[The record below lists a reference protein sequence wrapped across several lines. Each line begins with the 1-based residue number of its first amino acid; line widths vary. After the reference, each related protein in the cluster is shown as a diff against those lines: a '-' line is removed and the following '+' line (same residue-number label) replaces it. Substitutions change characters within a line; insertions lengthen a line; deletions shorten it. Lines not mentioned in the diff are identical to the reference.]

1 MRLKM
6 TVRFTRTML
15 LALASASASALLF
28 TGTANADRQNAAPIV
43 FGEQSGAPATQTYQT
58 QPSTTV
64 RAPSAAVQAN
74 PKSKRL
80 EFRYPDQPDVY
91 YGDQGPRAAQVT
103 DAPMAFSSS
112 TAAIGRQQARQY
124 AALPEPVMPEP
135 MYSKDPAI
143 TSGGFDARAAAA
155 RVADQRSFAAPQ
167 PIRVTATTP
176 AVAQPVGRP
185 LTLSRVN
192 ANQDATMSE
201 ETGKAGVYADGF
213 EGRPTANGEIFDG
226 SAMTAAHP
234 TLPLP
239 SLVQVINQSN
249 GREIVVR
256 VNDRG
261 PFAGGR
267 IMDLSERAAD
277 MLGIHGS
284 QTANVRVRYL
294 GPAPVKQVP
303 QIAASRAV
311 QEEALAPFVAAPVQT
326 VEYTQPNLGVADP
339 VQTMRPAPVKVALG
353 NVFIQAGSFADIG
366 NAQRLTSALGRQLPV
381 EIQEARVR
389 NADYF
394 RVMIGPFQ
402 TRQQAEVYRAH
413 LRQSGIT
420 DGLIVVQ

>member
-6 TVRFTRTML
+6 TVRFTRTIL
-15 LALASASASALLF
+15 PALISTSAAVLLF
-28 TGTANADRQNAAPIV
+28 AGTANADRRSAAPIV
-43 FGEQSGAPATQTYQT
+43 FGEQTGAPATQTYQRQFSASSRT
-58 QPSTTV
+58 
-64 RAPSAAVQAN
+64 PSAAVQAN

-91 YGDQGPRAAQVT
+91 YGNNGPRAGQET
-103 DAPMAFSSS
+103 DTPLAFSSS
-112 TAAIGRQQARQY
+112 TAAIGSQAARQY

-135 MYSKDPAI
+135 QYFKDQAI
-143 TSGGFDARAAAA
+143 TPGGFDARATAA
-155 RVADQRSFAAPQ
+155 RVAEQRANAIPQ

-176 AVAQPVGRP
+176 TVAQPVGRP

-192 ANQDATMSE
+192 ANHDATMSE

-249 GREIVVR
+249 DREIVVR

-277 MLGIHGS
+277 MLGIRGE

-303 QIAASRAV
+303 QLAARIV
-311 QEEALAPFVAAPVQT
+311 QEESLAAVVIAPAQSIAFK
-326 VEYTQPNLGVADP
+326 EPSLGVADP
-339 VQTMRPAPVKVALG
+339 VPTMPAPPVKVSNG

-366 NAQRLTSALGRQLPV
+366 NAQRLTQALGRQLPV

-389 NADYF
+389 SADYF

-402 TRQQAEVYRAH
+402 TREQAEVYRAH
-413 LRQSGIT
+413 LRQSGII
-420 DGLIVVQ
+420 DGLIIEQ

>member
-58 QPSTTV
+58 QPSAV
-64 RAPSAAVQAN
+64 SSAPSAAVQAN

-91 YGDQGPRAAQVT
+91 YGNQGPRSAQAT

-135 MYSKDPAI
+135 AYKKDPAI

-155 RVADQRSFAAPQ
+155 RVTEQRTATPQ
-167 PIRVTATTP
+167 PIRVTAMAP

-201 ETGKAGVYADGF
+201 ESGKAGVYADGF
-213 EGRPTANGEIFDG
+213 EGRPTANGEIFEG

-267 IMDLSERAAD
+267 IMDLSEHAAD
-277 MLGIHGS
+277 MLGIHGN

-303 QIAASRAV
+303 QVAASRAV
-311 QEEALAPFVAAPVQT
+311 QEEALAPFAAAPVQT

-339 VQTMRPAPVKVALG
+339 VQAMQPAPVKAANG

-420 DGLIVVQ
+420 DGLIVAQ